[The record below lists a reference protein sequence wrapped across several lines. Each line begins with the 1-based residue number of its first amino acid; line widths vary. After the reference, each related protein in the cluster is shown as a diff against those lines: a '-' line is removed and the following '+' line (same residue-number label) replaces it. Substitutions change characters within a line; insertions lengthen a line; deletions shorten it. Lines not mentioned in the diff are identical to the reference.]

1 MSRQTHWVD
10 SQAVRVPTV
19 SNLMV
24 GLVTDEVAAAADEAT
39 VADLETA
46 ADEVAIVD
54 LEAATDATT
63 SEMGVRPVVVD

>member
-1 MSRQTHWVD
+1 
-10 SQAVRVPTV
+10 
-19 SNLMV
+19 MV

>member
-1 MSRQTHWVD
+1 
-10 SQAVRVPTV
+10 
-19 SNLMV
+19 MV
-24 GLVTDEVAAAADEAT
+24 GLVTDEVAAAADEGT

-54 LEAATDATT
+54 LEAATEATT